1 MPDVDTCVQLPSG
14 FSNFIFFTNFW
25 FHNFTTFINFLNL
38 FFFSVFFF
46 DFSISFSERTSRT
59 SPKSSI
65 IGCQM
70 YDLSGCTA
78 MLPGQFCFV
87 GCLAPYATGSS
98 ETTANRFGHK
108 ENRTEKHAKRNRYTI
123 INHINH
129 HDMITSWYT
138 IIDTYWY
145 QCRMGILAENPFR
158 WTSDFTCPL
167 SIENRWG
174 FDRANHLRFVSFH
187 EHRSEQRHG
196 LARIPNVRAWNAG
209 FFAFLCRATTRMN
222 KAPWCSLHVSSVV
235 SAEAELSHY
244 VKPPAKECST
254 KSKRK
259 RENNFNR
266 SNKLFSFCNQ
276 TAPDTIIEQQQ
287 TKSSKS
293 FEVFADF
300 LRFLRFLFNGWPLR
314 CLELWVPCRPPC
326 RMWAPCRM
334 CRWCARRASA
344 TDTKSPRQSCAW
356 PRRWWLPLWGRD
368 QDIWLSF
375 LRCFSPKKQSLPKL
389 KVPWK
394 KHTYLC
400 MCDSGFAT
408 YRCLGYFKHH
418 I

>member
-1 MPDVDTCVQLPSG
+1 MWHVLRHLARSGCLPIVACKMPDVDTCVQLPSG
-14 FSNFIFFTNFW
+14 FSNQFFDF
-25 FHNFTTFINFLNL
+25 FL
-38 FFFSVFFF
+38 FFFSFFCL
-46 DFSISFSERTSRT
+46 DHNCSQLLEKT

-158 WTSDFTCPL
+158 WTLDNFTCPL

-196 LARIPNVRAWNAG
+196 LARIPNVRN
-209 FFAFLCRATTRMN
+209 FAFLCRATTKN
-222 KAPWCSLHVSSVV
+222 EQGSLMLFACFFCRFSRGWTITLCQTSS
-235 SAEAELSHY
+235 
-244 VKPPAKECST
+244 
-254 KSKRK
+254 
-259 RENNFNR
+259 
-266 SNKLFSFCNQ
+266 
-276 TAPDTIIEQQQ
+276 
-287 TKSSKS
+287 
-293 FEVFADF
+293 
-300 LRFLRFLFNGWPLR
+300 
-314 CLELWVPCRPPC
+314 
-326 RMWAPCRM
+326 
-334 CRWCARRASA
+334 
-344 TDTKSPRQSCAW
+344 
-356 PRRWWLPLWGRD
+356 
-368 QDIWLSF
+368 
-375 LRCFSPKKQSLPKL
+375 
-389 KVPWK
+389 
-394 KHTYLC
+394 
-400 MCDSGFAT
+400 
-408 YRCLGYFKHH
+408 
-418 I
+418 